1 MQPRIPDN
9 RLRNVFNSIFMYCVM
24 SINIKKNIFMLV
36 IMMKMIIIIIFVTTS
51 TITMTTF
58 TVQALRSEYAK
69 QQGCGQTKNPIAR
82 KKVGTAITTR
92 MMILCYAE
100 C

>member
-1 MQPRIPDN
+1 
-9 RLRNVFNSIFMYCVM
+9 M

-36 IMMKMIIIIIFVTTS
+36 IMMKMIVIIIIFVTTS
-51 TITMTTF
+51 TITMTTVTF
-58 TVQALRSEYAK
+58 QALRSEYAK

-92 MMILCYAE
+92 MMIFLL
-100 C
+100 